1 VRLAH
6 RLDGPDGA
14 PVLALAGSLGT
25 TTALWEPQLNAFTA
39 GFRVLRVDLPGH
51 GRSPV
56 PEERFTV
63 DDIGHAALRVL
74 DELELDR
81 VSVCG
86 LSLGGMVGM
95 WLGANAPQRVE
106 RLVLACTGAA
116 LGTPEA
122 WAERAALVRSEGM
135 HAVLDGSRERWFSPA
150 FRDST
155 AARRYLDEL
164 LTLSP
169 EGYAR
174 CCEALGA
181 FDFRADLAR
190 VVPPTLVVYGEQ
202 DTVITSEVVETLAL
216 GIPGA
221 RRTGVEAG
229 HLANL
234 EQPEEF
240 ASAVLGHLS
249 ERRAA

>member
-1 VRLAH
+1 ML
-6 RLDGPDGA
+6 RLD
-14 PVLALAGSLGT
+14 
-25 TTALWEPQLNAFTA
+25 Q
-39 GFRVLRVDLPGH
+39 PGH
-51 GRSPV
+51 GGSPV
-56 PEERFTV
+56 PEARFTV
-63 DDIGHAALRVL
+63 DDIARAALAVL

-81 VSVCG
+81 VAVCG

-122 WAERAALVRSEGM
+122 WEERAALVRSEGM
-135 HAVLDGSRERWFSPA
+135 RAVLEGSRERWFTPA
-150 FRDST
+150 FRDSA
-155 AARRYLDEL
+155 AARRTLDEL
-164 LTLSP
+164 LTISP

-181 FDFRADLAR
+181 FDFRADLASR
-190 VVPPTLVVYGEQ
+190 GHADPRGPRRAGRG
-202 DTVITSEVVETLAL
+202 DPAGGRRDPGP

-221 RRTGVEAG
+221 RLAG
-229 HLANL
+229 IPQAAHLANV
-234 EQPEEF
+234 EQPADF
-240 ASAVLGHLS
+240 AAAVLGHLS